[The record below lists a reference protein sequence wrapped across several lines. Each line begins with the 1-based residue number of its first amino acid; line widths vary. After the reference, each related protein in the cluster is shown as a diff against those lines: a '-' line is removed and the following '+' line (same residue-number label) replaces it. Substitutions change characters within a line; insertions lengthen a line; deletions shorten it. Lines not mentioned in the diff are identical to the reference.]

1 MRKCSS
7 LDAAAEVIK
16 YFLAL
21 SLLVQFPVLNAD
33 DFELGNGEMKTPFSS
48 LQSLIHDD
56 LKGLLARAFFGRDA
70 FDSDLIWL
78 FVASSHVVNRIS

>member
-1 MRKCSS
+1 MQNCSS

-16 YFLAL
+16 YFLAF

-33 DFELGNGEMKTPFSS
+33 DFELGNGEMQTPFRS
-48 LQSLIHDD
+48 LDSLVRDN
-56 LKGLLARAFFGRDA
+56 LKGLFARAFFGRDA

-78 FVASSHVVNRIS
+78 SVASGHVMNRIA